1 MPPNGPAIK
10 GGCVTRRPSGQLSSF
25 FSQGAITVGAEG
37 MARVFA
43 LPDCV
48 SQAGVQVAIWLIR

>member
-1 MPPNGPAIK
+1 
-10 GGCVTRRPSGQLSSF
+10 
-25 FSQGAITVGAEG
+25 VGTEG

-48 SQAGVQVAIWLIR
+48 SQAAGGRPGTKYFELYECRGTRLVGGLGISPGRRMK